1 MFCNTKEKLDN
12 YERNKTL
19 IDLECIPNDLRSQIL
34 NEFTSLNSND
44 KTKLSVDYFVEHKL
58 VSLMNNLEDF

>member
-1 MFCNTKEKLDN
+1 VFCNTKEKLDN

-19 IDLECIPNDLRSQIL
+19 IDLECIPDDLRAQIL

>member
-12 YERNKTL
+12 YERNKIL
-19 IDLECIPNDLRSQIL
+19 IDLDCIPDDLRAKIL
-34 NEFTSLNSND
+34 DEFKSLNSND
-44 KTKLSVDYFVEHKL
+44 RTKLSVDYFVEHKL